1 MSGDDITPARAKAQ
15 RERLPRPFPVCPPWR
30 AGQIRGVRRFRAL
43 VVSAFAALP
52 AVLGAGDVPARFDVV
67 ATKPASAS
75 IIIGTVTLAISPFIR
90 KDGVYAATY
99 LARVF
104 PFFYSEKGR
113 IVIAIPDND
122 LRRVAR
128 GEAAGFKG
136 RATTD
141 SGDVRRI
148 EGSAMPTGPLAG
160 KLRVKVFITRHIA
173 LTYNTTYEL
182 QGVETPLAAATA
194 R

>member
-1 MSGDDITPARAKAQ
+1 M
-15 RERLPRPFPVCPPWR
+15 
-30 AGQIRGVRRFRAL
+30 RRILAL
-43 VVSAFAALP
+43 VVVAFAALP
-52 AVLGAGDVPARFDVV
+52 AALSADEVPARFNVV

-75 IIIGTVTLAISPFIR
+75 IIIGTVTLTISPFIR
-90 KDGVYAATY
+90 RDTVYSSTY
-99 LARVF
+99 SARVF

-113 IVIAIPDND
+113 ISIVIPDGD

-128 GEAAGFKG
+128 GEPADFKG
-136 RATTD
+136 RAIND

-148 EGSAMPTGPLAG
+148 EGSATPTGPSTG
-160 KLRVKVFITRHIA
+160 KLRVKVYITRRIA

-182 QGVETPLAAATA
+182 QGPGGPLAEATS

>member
-1 MSGDDITPARAKAQ
+1 M
-15 RERLPRPFPVCPPWR
+15 
-30 AGQIRGVRRFRAL
+30 RRFLAL
-43 VVSAFAALP
+43 AVFAAAAIP
-52 AVLGAGDVPARFDVV
+52 AGLGADGVPARFNVV

-75 IIIGTVTLAISPFIR
+75 IIIGTVTMTISPFIR
-90 KDGVYAATY
+90 RENVYSSTY
-99 LARVF
+99 VARVF

-113 IVIAIPDND
+113 ISIVIPDEG

-128 GEAAGFKG
+128 GEPADFSG
-136 RATTD
+136 RATND

-148 EGSAMPTGPLAG
+148 EGSATPTGPSEG
-160 KLRVKVFITRHIA
+160 NLRVRVFITRRIF

-182 QGVETPLAAATA
+182 KGAERPQAVATA